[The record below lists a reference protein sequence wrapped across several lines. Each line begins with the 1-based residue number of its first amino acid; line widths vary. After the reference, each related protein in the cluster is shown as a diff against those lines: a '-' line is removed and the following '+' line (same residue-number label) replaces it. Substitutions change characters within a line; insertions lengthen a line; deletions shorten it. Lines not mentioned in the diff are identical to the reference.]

1 VIALGQLKRGTNMGA
16 SEMYT
21 LQLLGSVVLTAP
33 SGADVTPRLLKTQG
47 LLAFMALSD
56 GRPVNRATLQA
67 LLWSDRMPKQGRD
80 SLKKALSEL
89 RNCFSEGDVSP
100 LETKGGPVT
109 LDLSR
114 LDIDLL
120 NGTPVSKNAL
130 YVPQFLEGI
139 HIKDEA
145 FNSWLR
151 DIRQKL
157 DGPIPADDPPAQT
170 PRVIPGPVS
179 SRAHSAPLSIGV
191 LHAGGSE
198 HNAQSGHIANAVLN
212 SLKQVMS
219 QSGTFRVHDFR
230 GSTTDEITGPRDV
243 DMLLH
248 LDVTR
253 LQNDMIM
260 SLRVTD
266 VAQSQIIW
274 NYEDIVHLPDFNA
287 QLLYSKISQYFDQL
301 CDRVMRFEGL
311 SSDTH
316 IAARNALGAIDHIFR
331 LSNSDLEAADDALS
345 TAVSM
350 FESPA
355 YYAWY
360 AYLSAFQVEKQGRSD
375 ACDVVERAKYLS
387 RRAVEMDRN
396 NPLSLA
402 LVAHVYS
409 FVLRDAETAR
419 ELVAPVMH
427 LSRQNVMLADTL
439 AMMNFYDGNYSA
451 ARKYAETACS
461 LGMSNPYRYS
471 FTTSLA
477 MSRMML
483 GDFSGAARSAKS
495 ALAQHPLRN
504 GYRFEPTLRTLATAY
519 SRTGQMD
526 EGRKALAE
534 LDAQT
539 GVSTLDRL
547 RNADDAPFPNK
558 DVLTMVQES
567 LEGLYA

>member
-1 VIALGQLKRGTNMGA
+1 
-16 SEMYT
+16 
-21 LQLLGSVVLTAP
+21 
-33 SGADVTPRLLKTQG
+33 
-47 LLAFMALSD
+47 
-56 GRPVNRATLQA
+56 
-67 LLWSDRMPKQGRD
+67 
-80 SLKKALSEL
+80 
-89 RNCFSEGDVSP
+89 
-100 LETKGGPVT
+100 
-109 LDLSR
+109 
-114 LDIDLL
+114 
-120 NGTPVSKNAL
+120 
-130 YVPQFLEGI
+130 
-139 HIKDEA
+139 
-145 FNSWLR
+145 
-151 DIRQKL
+151 
-157 DGPIPADDPPAQT
+157 
-170 PRVIPGPVS
+170 
-179 SRAHSAPLSIGV
+179 
-191 LHAGGSE
+191 
-198 HNAQSGHIANAVLN
+198 
-212 SLKQVMS
+212 
-219 QSGTFRVHDFR
+219 
-230 GSTTDEITGPRDV
+230 
-243 DMLLH
+243 
-248 LDVTR
+248 
-253 LQNDMIM
+253 
-260 SLRVTD
+260 
-266 VAQSQIIW
+266 
-274 NYEDIVHLPDFNA
+274 
-287 QLLYSKISQYFDQL
+287 
-301 CDRVMRFEGL
+301 
-311 SSDTH
+311 
-316 IAARNALGAIDHIFR
+316 
-331 LSNSDLEAADDALS
+331 
-345 TAVSM
+345 
-350 FESPA
+350 
-355 YYAWY
+355 
-360 AYLSAFQVEKQGRSD
+360 
-375 ACDVVERAKYLS
+375 VVERAKYLS